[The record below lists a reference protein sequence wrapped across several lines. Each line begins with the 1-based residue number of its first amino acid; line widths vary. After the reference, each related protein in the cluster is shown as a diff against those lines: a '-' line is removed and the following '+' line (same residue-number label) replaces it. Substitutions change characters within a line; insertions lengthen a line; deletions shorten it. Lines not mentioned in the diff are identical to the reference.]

1 MQNMRQSE
9 DDQVINNKANRRIR
23 SRLNIIIGLIVFLL
37 IFVCALLAIEIRS
50 LVILNKDKNDA
61 VPTTVEEYDF
71 IVVGLGAGGSVI
83 ASRLSEIPEVTVL
96 GVDGG
101 PNEKD
106 TNEDPSE
113 SAFTY
118 SFISP
123 HDPAIV
129 SIPLKAG
136 NNKIMYIP
144 RFYGLGGTARLYGGI
159 NVRPSSYILERWPEN
174 WKYHDL
180 LPYYKKIEDHYCY
193 YYPSSETG
201 ISDEDCQKYHGKDGP
216 LQVNPTY
223 VPEFANISKYFEPIC
238 RDPAQLWR
246 GYNSDINGA
255 NHLGCALFQRYFN
268 RKGSRTDVQSE
279 YYLGTSFH
287 GYITES
293 VRTRTNLR
301 IRPATTVLK
310 ILFDT
315 SIELPKATG
324 IIIQNG
330 TGVYTIKARKEI
342 ILAGGAFATPHL
354 LQVSGVGDSEH
365 LQSIN
370 VPQVASNYHVGRNL
384 RDHVAIPMIFQV
396 KDRYSTYPNHKN
408 ASTPPE
414 YKKSIPNGSK
424 SWIIALNTGLR
435 NDNITDLQIY
445 FTDTN
450 YHSPDGF
457 MNSKPRECR
466 FGSNGHNEQPLAE
479 ITLRLILQDPAFL
492 GTVMATT
499 ASISNKPRIDFQW
512 NQISDY
518 EYGVFNMTVN
528 TIRKM
533 LNTTE
538 WGDLIAD
545 ELYPGNETPIKEF
558 IDGHLESA
566 LHPISTCQLGLC
578 CDTNLLVYNVSN
590 IRIADASAF
599 GEQVDA
605 NPSATI
611 FALAEKLSDIIRSKY
626 GYKSLNTDHDSIDV
640 ERSRTFAQGE
650 TITSDTLHHLKDYSQ
665 IFPQAA

>member
-1 MQNMRQSE
+1 MVHSLNISENDGFQNS
-9 DDQVINNKANRRIR
+9 KAHQKT
-23 SRLNIIIGLIVFLL
+23 SRLLKTVICLVLLVLILVLVLFGL
-37 IFVCALLAIEIRS
+37 EIWS
-50 LVILNKDKNDA
+50 VLFLNKNKNNA
-61 VPTTVEEYDF
+61 IPATAEEEYDF

-83 ASRLSEIPEVTVL
+83 ASRLSEIPHVTVL

-113 SAFTY
+113 STFSY

-123 HDPAIV
+123 HDPSIV

-144 RFYGLGGTARLYGGI
+144 RFYGLGGTVRLYGGI
-159 NVRPSSYILERWPEN
+159 NIRPSPYILERWPIN
-174 WKYHDL
+174 WRYEDL
-180 LPYYKKIEDHYCY
+180 LPYYKRIEDHYCY

-201 ISDEDCQKYHGKDGP
+201 ISSEDCLKYHGKGGP
-216 LQVNPTY
+216 LQVNPSY
-223 VPEFANISKYFEPIC
+223 VPEFANISKFFEPIC
-238 RDPAQLWR
+238 KDSTQLWH

-268 RKGSRTDVQSE
+268 RKGNRTDVQSE

-293 VRTRTNLR
+293 VQKRTNLR
-301 IRPATTVLK
+301 IRPATSVIK

-315 SIELPKATG
+315 SYTPPKATG
-324 IIIQNG
+324 VIIQNG
-330 TGVYTIKARKEI
+330 TGVYTIKVKKEV

-370 VPQVASNYHVGRNL
+370 VPQIAPNYHVGRNL
-384 RDHVAIPMIFQV
+384 RDHVAVPMIFQV
-396 KDRYSTYPNHKN
+396 KDRYSTYPNHEN
-408 ASTPPE
+408 TTTPPE

-424 SWIIALNTGLR
+424 SWLIALNTGLR
-435 NDNITDLQIY
+435 NNNITDLQIY

-457 MNSKPRECR
+457 MNSKPRKCR
-466 FGSNGHNEQPLAE
+466 FGSNGHKEEPLAE
-479 ITLRLILQDPAFL
+479 ITLRLILQDPSFS

-499 ASISNKPRIDFQW
+499 GSITNKPIIDFKW
-512 NQISDY
+512 EQISDY
-518 EYGVFNMTVN
+518 EYGVFNTTVN
-528 TIRKM
+528 TIRKL

-538 WGDLIAD
+538 
-545 ELYPGNETPIKEF
+545 
-558 IDGHLESA
+558 
-566 LHPISTCQLGLC
+566 
-578 CDTNLLVYNVSN
+578 
-590 IRIADASAF
+590 
-599 GEQVDA
+599 
-605 NPSATI
+605 
-611 FALAEKLSDIIRSKY
+611 
-626 GYKSLNTDHDSIDV
+626 
-640 ERSRTFAQGE
+640 
-650 TITSDTLHHLKDYSQ
+650 
-665 IFPQAA
+665 